1 MAAETAVA
9 SSVGRAGTASAVP
22 AGLARSWLLVP
33 GSADGLA
40 DRVAASGAD
49 VVVVDL
55 EDGVVAFDK
64 SRARRAVVAIAEAG
78 LQPWVRIGDATSD
91 QWRSD
96 VALLRGRELVAGVV
110 LAKVEASRDV
120 RRTVDAL
127 DGALPIVALVE
138 SARGVEAAL
147 EIAQTPGVERLA
159 FGSGD
164 FRRDTGAADDP
175 IALLYAR
182 SRLVSASRAA
192 GLPGPIDGPTVSR
205 EPSVLA
211 DASQHVASL
220 GMTGRLCLREE
231 QVAIVNAALSPSGD
245 ELAWALDVLDTLE
258 RCGVR
263 DGSDLPRIARARAI
277 CDAAKAFGL
286 EGAGLEV
293 QLAGDEIRML
303 DEPLHAPS
311 ADGYPSAEGGI

>member
-1 MAAETAVA
+1 VASESAIA
-9 SSVGRAGTASAVP
+9 SSVVQAGTASAVP

-40 DRVAASGAD
+40 DRVAASAAD
-49 VVVVDL
+49 IVVVDL

-64 SRARRAVVAIAEAG
+64 SRARRALVAVAEAG
-78 LQPWVRIGDATSD
+78 LRPWVRIGDATSD
-91 QWRSD
+91 QWRTD

-127 DGALPIVALVE
+127 QGAMPIVALVE

-147 EIAQTPGVERLA
+147 EIAQAPGVERLA

-175 IALLYAR
+175 LALLYAR
-182 SRLVSASRAA
+182 SRLVSASRAS

-205 EPSVLA
+205 ESSVLA
-211 DASQHVASL
+211 DASQHAASL

-231 QVAIVNAALSPSGD
+231 QVAVVNDALSPSGD
-245 ELAWALDVLDTLE
+245 EVAWALDVLDTLE
-258 RCGVR
+258 RCGIR

-277 CDAAKAFGL
+277 CDAAVAFGI
-286 EGAGLEV
+286 EV
-293 QLAGDEIRML
+293 DAAAVHVSDYR
-303 DEPLHAPS
+303 S
-311 ADGYPSAEGGI
+311 